1 MVALLHPCTVLCR
14 RSLVSRDPRLSS
26 APPGRNSRRSVRD
39 LRLRPLGRLALPHI
53 RSHGSRESADHDR
66 HQRRGRNPARTGM
79 ATKRKPPR
87 AWNCPRS
94 HRCVRQRD
102 RRITRIESLTRAVI
116 SRGAAALVPASV
128 RTDRSARIAPIGRKA
143 LTEPIVRAA
152 FGKAGASVRDLS
164 EMRALRWQGNETDT
178 QMLQFLP
185 SRSVT
190 EIVGGHPGI
199 EPARNMFSELRRPR
213 IARIRIFGS
222 STSISALGFP
232 AVTPSPPEVP
242 GKLVFAGSSRGNQG
256 IQLLSCRTK
265 GRQVGLGRFAARR
278 HVEADRHT
286 MPRDGNRGW
295 RLQIGGEVITLPRRI
310 TKAVADLL
318 C

>member
-1 MVALLHPCTVLCR
+1 MRYFTRETLRLLWICLATAGLAGCAILTALALLNGTANEPLGSRVLTGLSTVALLHPCTVLCR

-199 EPARNMFSELRRPR
+199 EARPQHVLRTSS
-213 IARIRIFGS
+213 AEDSANQDIRVEHQH
-222 STSISALGFP
+222 ISAWVSGGH
-232 AVTPSPPEVP
+232 AEPS
-242 GKLVFAGSSRGNQG
+242 
-256 IQLLSCRTK
+256 
-265 GRQVGLGRFAARR
+265 
-278 HVEADRHT
+278 
-286 MPRDGNRGW
+286 
-295 RLQIGGEVITLPRRI
+295 
-310 TKAVADLL
+310 
-318 C
+318 